1 MLKRFEMKDLIHF
14 AYLAVIALV
23 LAAVLDVLI
32 NTSIELI
39 NHGLNYTYQKTAFDY
54 YVYLFG
60 IAFIYLSIC
69 QPLIKPTHIIQEQ
82 PQDPEYLTLRDEIS
96 EVYLLVDLLDSCIC
110 YVSEEAKLY
119 MNDYM
124 NSFLTD
130 DTLFEDM
137 STQETLAVLSHVI
150 RAVCLNAE
158 NKKLANER
166 LANLMKEL
174 MALDRLNKEK

>member
-23 LAAVLDVLI
+23 LAAVLAVLI

-96 EVYLLVDLLDSCIC
+96 EVYLLVDLLDSSIC
-110 YVSEEAKLY
+110 YVSEVAKLH

-124 NSFLTD
+124 NSFLMD

-137 STQETLAVLSHVI
+137 STQDTLAVLRHVL
-150 RAVCLNAE
+150 RAVGLNSE

-166 LANLMKEL
+166 LVNLMKEL